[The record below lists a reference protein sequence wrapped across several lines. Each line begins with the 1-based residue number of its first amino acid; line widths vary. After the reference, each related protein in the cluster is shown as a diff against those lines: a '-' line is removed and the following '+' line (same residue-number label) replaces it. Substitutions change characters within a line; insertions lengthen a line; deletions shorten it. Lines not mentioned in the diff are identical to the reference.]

1 MATGASSLLFSTFLG
16 GTGSDTANAVAADLS
31 GIYVAVSS
39 YRGLMTSP
47 AVGRI
52 MAALVLDGD
61 TNDPILNQLSP
72 CRFKAGKMLSEPL
85 LNQE

>member
-1 MATGASSLLFSTFLG
+1 MQPILG
-16 GTGSDTANAVAADLS
+16 ETEVDGL
-31 GIYVAVSS
+31 YVAVSS

-52 MAALVLDGD
+52 MSALVLDGD
-61 TNDPILNQLSP
+61 TNDPVLAQLGP
-72 CRFKAGKMLSEPL
+72 RRFATGDLIIEPL